1 MNYLNENGKLD
12 LALIALADYS
22 AFHGKFYETLDPQL
36 AKLVL
41 DDNSTYKVQDME
53 YIDVN
58 GDWITQQKKDDTGE
72 LMWVKENGVD
82 LEIPR
87 FTPESK
93 TLLEKRIRLLKN
105 GNQLE
110 IIYHQKKG
118 MGRFYSDDDLSLTCL
133 ARNIRNTI
141 YAYYGWVDYDFVASH
156 PSVLASIAVK
166 LRIKT
171 PCIDAYVKDK
181 KPFVKMLSDHHSV
194 AGEPPLQKDHIKKLI
209 NASLYGGGLQGWATG
224 GETEQFEAGIIKGNP
239 KKNEMPM
246 KVKNYE
252 NYEQGHCWWK
262 KFKQEIKA
270 ITDKLITANKELKN
284 KVAPLSLGLPDWRRD
299 AKTMSYILGVF
310 ENDCLY
316 HSYMYG
322 LQNELVKTRR
332 IALAY
337 DGYTS
342 PPCEHAYHDA
352 SFHINGVNDYIF
364 EKTGFPMRMEIKPF
378 EEWTVQQ
385 DLIDTRRAMVIPV
398 VSVEGDANADDEHFV
413 DNHDAA
419 INIIMKGLKSRFIFT
434 NDQLY
439 FKEGNLWVNDRPMIM
454 DLLMKHILESKIYLA
469 NKHNKPVPYCQNVGT
484 CKSVRE
490 GLLAK
495 LSVSTRDDTLYER
508 FHSST
513 KNKLCFNDGVLDFV
527 EKSFTLWDDIP
538 PNTIFATVIINRNY
552 ADYFKKQ
559 NTKFIDAINSDIIG
573 NLFGNKSK
581 LALQFFSRAIT
592 GNVQDKNF
600 ASYCGNRDC
609 GKGILYALFATA
621 FGGYVAPFAIQ
632 NMTCERESKKSS
644 DLAKENAWLIPLQY
658 ARLAI
663 AQETDDNENDDISN
677 KLKINN
683 KVMKTV
689 MSGGD
694 TILARELWQS
704 PIRFTIDATLAIFGN
719 NELSITNSDSAQ
731 HHLKFNGI
739 KQFVT
744 QEAYNKHLKMGEH
757 FASAYAVRDETLKD
771 KVKTDD
777 YANAMVHILYS
788 EYVDKSICIHNAEN
802 EDGERVLTLREMLFD
817 KFEFTG
823 DDKDKVVKSFLFS
836 VIKGDKKKI
845 IAELDS
851 LGCVGDRNCK
861 VVVTSTDESGKET
874 KKQELAFKGIVI
886 KKIEVEQIDEPEEE
900 EE

>member
-1 MNYLNENGKLD
+1 MPLTFEEQTNRRESTMQFLASNGVASKPIKDFIETEFKYKDSNDKDFLTTHFVKD
-12 LALIALADYS
+12 YTDKKGETQKGGSKSSLTLADYRELS
-22 AFHGKFYETLDPQL
+22 ETGVVSSKDNWKPKIQDNEGEYYEVRP
-36 AKLVL
+36 
-41 DDNSTYKVQDME
+41 
-53 YIDVN
+53 
-58 GDWITQQKKDDTGE
+58 
-72 LMWVKENGVD
+72 
-82 LEIPR
+82 
-87 FTPESK
+87 
-93 TLLEKRIRLLKN
+93 
-105 GNQLE
+105 
-110 IIYHQKKG
+110 
-118 MGRFYSDDDLSLTCL
+118 CL
-133 ARNIRNTI
+133 ANQQMCIVDFD
-141 YAYYGWVDYDFVASH
+141 GWKESGDITLEQLMDMDELPEIFAACSFFVSRTKSLPH
-156 PSVLASIAVK
+156 FIFYITDLPEN
-166 LRIKT
+166 IKT
-171 PCIDAYVKDK
+171 GNYINVIKGFEADILFNHAWERRHSSIFNYGKEGLITISWNDLKCIIDPDK
-181 KPFVKMLSDHHSV
+181 PNS
-194 AGEPPLQKDHIKKLI
+194 KKLI
-209 NASLYGGGLQGWATG
+209 PAVAKPKPNPKPKPQKDGDDMSEVTHVTAYDSKTCEKQNKKIKEIKLLFQAILETTPTFFDTYSKWSEIGYLIHNETNGSLEGCELFRELTKEDVPYPEVCKQYYATQKSRDKSNQLKIASLKAWL
-224 GETEQFEAGIIKGNP
+224 
-239 KKNEMPM
+239 
-246 KVKNYE
+246 
-252 NYEQGHCWWK
+252 
-262 KFKQEIKA
+262 KQENP
-270 ITDKLITANKELKN
+270 DHVLL
-284 KVAPLSLGLPDWRRD
+284 LGS
-299 AKTMSYILGVF
+299 K
-310 ENDCLY
+310 
-316 HSYMYG
+316 
-322 LQNELVKTRR
+322 
-332 IALAY
+332 
-337 DGYTS
+337 
-342 PPCEHAYHDA
+342 
-352 SFHINGVNDYIF
+352 
-364 EKTGFPMRMEIKPF
+364 
-378 EEWTVQQ
+378 
-385 DLIDTRRAMVIPV
+385 
-398 VSVEGDANADDEHFV
+398 DEHFV
-413 DNHDAA
+413 DNDDGA
-419 INIIMKGLKSRFIFT
+419 INLIMEGLKSRFIFT
-434 NDQLY
+434 NDQMY
-439 FKEGNLWVNDRPMIM
+439 FKQENLWVKDKPMIM
-454 DLLMKHILESKIYLA
+454 DFLMKHILESKIYKS
-469 NKHNKPVPYCQNVGT
+469 NKHNELVSYCQNVGT

-581 LALQFFSRAIT
+581 LAKQFFSRAIT
-592 GNVQDKNF
+592 GNIQDKNF

-823 DDKDKVVKSFLFS
+823 NDKDRISKVAVYS
-836 VIKGDKKKI
+836 VVKGDKKKI

-851 LGCVGDRNCK
+851 LGCVGDSKSCK
-861 VVVTSTDESGKET
+861 VVVTTTDESGKVT
-874 KKQELAFKGIVI
+874 KKQEQAFKGIVF
-886 KKIEVEQIDEPEEE
+886 KEEAEEEQIDEPEVEQ
-900 EE
+900 